1 MIEEVDG
8 GEIVFQVLS
17 LLALL
22 GYKSTDTDAAAPP
35 PAESRSVYLLYWG
48 TKVQILTQL
57 RLLQPRV
64 AVVEGETAQ
73 SLKAKVL
80 SLLALLS
87 TKVQILT
94 PEELRKVLVLGVL
107 YT

>member
-1 MIEEVDG
+1 VIEEVDG

-94 PEELRKVLVLGVL
+94 PEELRKVLVLGAL